1 MIISE
6 IDVEKYVAKHQK
18 AQQRSA
24 KLSGGVTGSG
34 GQIGEVIKM
43 AEKHYAFWQHAISKN
58 QEFAKQDP
66 QGLLNAWIE
75 KFYGTSSVKINVK
88 KAMDNAA
95 INMKQGKKGADA
107 IFRIVTAIL
116 LKPKSEQE
124 AKFFREQILPKMS
137 AKMQKEISET
147 MPKPAV
153 DVNPTAAQNQIGDK
167 KAGSDGN
174 EYEWLGSQW
183 KNIKTGRMATKQ
195 IAAELGK

>member
-43 AEKHYAFWQHAISKN
+43 AEKHYAFWQHAVKKN
-58 QEFAKQDP
+58 RDYAKQDP

-75 KFYGTSSVKINVK
+75 KFYGESSVKINVK
-88 KAMDNAA
+88 KATDNGA
-95 INMKQGKKGADA
+95 IGYKQGMKGAAA

-116 LKPKSEQE
+116 LKPNSYQE
-124 AKFFREQILPKMS
+124 AKIFRDQILSKMP
-137 AKMQKEISET
+137 AKMQKEIGEK
-147 MPKPAV
+147 MPEPAD
-153 DVNPTAAQNQIGDK
+153 DVNPTAAQNQVGDK
-167 KAGSDGN
+167 KSGSDGG
-174 EYEWLGSQW
+174 EYEWLGNQW
-183 KNIKTGRMATKQ
+183 KNIKSGRLATKK